1 MKENGLGLLVD
12 VERPKLSG
20 QALVASSAWNW
31 LGGWY
36 PERLPMYLALYPCD
50 DVHALVARL
59 LVLRDACSK
68 AESGAIDG

>member
-1 MKENGLGLLVD
+1 MKDSGFGLLVD
-12 VERPKLSG
+12 YDAPKLNDK
-20 QALVASSAWNW
+20 ALLASNAWNW

-36 PERLPMYLALYPCD
+36 PERLPVYLALYPCN

-68 AESGAIDG
+68 TESKVDG